1 MWISLRDNTYKES
14 APYGGLRQLLEIF
27 LKTVPSRLTRHLPT
41 HMPDLPV
48 VFANTGIF
56 FCCTFTYIKKLPVNI
71 YRHYFSCLE
80 KQIVPFILLILYP
93 LDFKDCMMMLV
104 KGFTN
109 FKAGTKMHLSLQK
122 NLDPSQETRFW
133 EKKESIDLQCTNCI
147 TYSKI
152 YSKSKPEF
160 CFGNAESKWQRC
172 KGLQLS
178 WHGG

>member
-1 MWISLRDNTYKES
+1 MNLSEGQHIQRICPLWGSKAITGDIFKNCALQAYQ
-14 APYGGLRQLLEIF
+14 APAHSHAWFTCCVCKHR
-27 LKTVPSRLTRHLPT
+27 
-41 HMPDLPV
+41 
-48 VFANTGIF
+48 NF
-56 FCCTFTYIKKLPVNI
+56 FCCTFTYIKNLLVNI